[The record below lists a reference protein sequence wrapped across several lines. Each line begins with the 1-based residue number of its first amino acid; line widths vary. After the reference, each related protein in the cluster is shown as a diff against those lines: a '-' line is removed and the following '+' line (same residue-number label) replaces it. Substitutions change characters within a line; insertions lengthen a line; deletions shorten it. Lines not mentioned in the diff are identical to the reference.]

1 MFQIEPFMNKS
12 PIRFPPFASIG
23 IALLSPFAGCALPH
37 LQTPDRLDRGLVIVL
52 PGIEGRSIWNV
63 DLAEGLND
71 GHVDCAIEIYDWGT
85 SIPGGFLIN
94 LAHHDRNLTMADA
107 LSRYIVNYK
116 TDRPGRQV
124 HLIGHSGGA
133 GLALM
138 AVEKLPADLPVESIT
153 LLAVAI
159 SPEFD
164 LRPALRNTSHS
175 IYNCYSQNDSILLG
189 AGTSIAGTIDRKYG
203 ESAGK
208 VGFRV
213 PPNADPESAA
223 LYRKLRQREWKPELA
238 RLGNDG
244 GHFGWTNRRFVQHW
258 IAPVILRMLD
268 AGPGP
273 MAARTS
279 DAHERP

>member
-1 MFQIEPFMNKS
+1 MKMTPTKLLLIVS
-12 PIRFPPFASIG
+12 TLSVVFAS
-23 IALLSPFAGCALPH
+23 FTGCSLTH
-37 LQTPDRLDRGLVIVL
+37 LQTSDRLDRGLVIVL

-63 DLAEGLND
+63 DLAQGLND
-71 GHVDCAIEIYDWGT
+71 GRVDCAIEIYDWGT

-116 TDRPGRQV
+116 TDHPGRQV

-138 AVEKLPADLPVESIT
+138 AVEKLPADMSVESIT

-164 LRPALRNTSHS
+164 LRPALRNTSGN

-189 AGTSIAGTIDRKYG
+189 AGTSLAGTIDRKYG

-213 PPNADPESAA
+213 RANADPQTAA

-244 GHFGWTNRRFVQHW
+244 GHFG
-258 IAPVILRMLD
+258 
-268 AGPGP
+268 
-273 MAARTS
+273 
-279 DAHERP
+279 